1 METSNY
7 LRVIQGHKLLI
18 RANIHKLPKYFE
30 YMYDDTDNE
39 LNDELNTYKKDGI
52 INGKYYSLL
61 ESVGKF
67 INKYDIDV
75 SVVKKSTLDLI
86 NSYCRIKSLNKAC
99 FSEPEEINDEINE
112 TNDETDDESEIND
125 NNTNEKRF
133 ISDEEHEN
141 DLRIIIKDAI
151 KTTTEN

>member
-52 INGKYYSLL
+52 INEKYYSLL

-86 NSYCRIKSLNKAC
+86 NSYCRIKNLNKAC

-112 TNDETDDESEIND
+112 TDDETDDESEIND

-133 ISDEEHEN
+133 ISDEEHET
-141 DLRIIIKDAI
+141 DLRIILKDAI

>member
-52 INGKYYSLL
+52 INEKYYSLL

-112 TNDETDDESEIND
+112 TDDETDDESEIND

-133 ISDEEHEN
+133 ISDEEHET
-141 DLRIIIKDAI
+141 DLRIILKDAI